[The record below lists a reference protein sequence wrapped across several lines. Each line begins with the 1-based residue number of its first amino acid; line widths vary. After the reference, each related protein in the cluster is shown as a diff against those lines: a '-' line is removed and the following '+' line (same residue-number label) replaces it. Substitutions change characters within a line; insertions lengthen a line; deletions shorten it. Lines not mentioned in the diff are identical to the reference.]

1 MAAAGCTRRGGP
13 HDVEVTRAAAVLAEP
28 GLPRTRWDGL
38 GDAETSTMQVH
49 HLNCGAMQPLGGAL
63 FDGVTPGFGPATLA
77 CHCLLLE
84 GPDGL
89 VLVDTG
95 VAGQDERQ
103 SRAAHSPAFLAVD
116 NLRLDPRESAAERI
130 RALGY
135 RAEDVRHIVMT
146 HLDFDH
152 AAGLVDFPGAAVHLS
167 EAEAFAAT
175 EPEGAKAAARY
186 RQEQWG
192 SVGRWQTHVPGR
204 TWFGLPA
211 AEVLGADVLLVEL
224 PGHTR
229 GHCGVAVRQG
239 AGWLLHAGDAVFF
252 RSELREGGG
261 MPTAARGYQWFMETS
276 QRQRR
281 RSLKALRALVRDAG
295 GDVQVVCTHD
305 PLGVDA
311 SLVI

>member
-1 MAAAGCTRRGGP
+1 
-13 HDVEVTRAAAVLAEP
+13 
-28 GLPRTRWDGL
+28 
-38 GDAETSTMQVH
+38 MQAH
-49 HLNCGAMQPLGGAL
+49 HLNCGAMQPPGGML
-63 FDGVTPGFGPATLA
+63 FDGVTPGIGPATLA

-95 VAGQDERQ
+95 VVGQDARQ
-103 SRAAHSPAFLAVD
+103 SRAAHHPAFLAVD

-130 RALGY
+130 RALGH

-152 AAGLVDFPGAAVHLS
+152 AAGLVDFPKAEVHLS
-167 EAEAFAAT
+167 AAEAWAARH
-175 EPEGAKAAARY
+175 PEGAKAGARY
-186 RQEQWG
+186 RPGQWG
-192 SVGRWQTHVPGR
+192 DVGRWRRHASSR

-252 RSELREGGG
+252 RSELDEQPR
-261 MPTAARGYQWFMETS
+261 MPSGARGYQWFMETS
-276 QRQRR
+276 QVQRR
-281 RSLKALRALVRDAG
+281 RSLKALRTVVREAG
-295 GDVQVVCTHD
+295 GDVRVVCTHD
-305 PLGVDA
+305 PRGVDA
-311 SLVI
+311 RPMDARLTGAADDPAAVRLLG

>member
-1 MAAAGCTRRGGP
+1 
-13 HDVEVTRAAAVLAEP
+13 
-28 GLPRTRWDGL
+28 
-38 GDAETSTMQVH
+38 MQVH
-49 HLNCGAMQPLGGAL
+49 HLNCGAMRPLGGML
-63 FDGVTPGFGPATLA
+63 FDGVSPGLGPATLA

-95 VAGQDERQ
+95 VVGQDARQ
-103 SRAAHSPAFLAVD
+103 SRAAHHPAFLRVD

-130 RALGY
+130 RALGF

-152 AAGLVDFPGAAVHLS
+152 AAGLADFPGAAVHLS
-167 EAEAFAAT
+167 EAEAAAAT
-175 EPEGAKAAARY
+175 RPAGMKAAARY
-186 RQEQWG
+186 RPNQWG
-192 SVGRWQTHVPGR
+192 GSGRGGIGRWHLHLSGQ

-211 AEVLGADVLLVEL
+211 APVLGADVLLVEL

-252 RSELREGGG
+252 GSELDDRPS
-261 MPTAARGYQWFMETS
+261 MPSGARGYQWFMETS
-276 QRQRR
+276 QVRR
-281 RSLKALRALVRDAG
+281 RQSLRALRALVRDAG
-295 GDVQVVCTHD
+295 GDVRVVCTHD
-305 PLGVDA
+305 PRGVDA
-311 SLVI
+311 SPLGRPRADSLYGTGAG

>member
-1 MAAAGCTRRGGP
+1 
-13 HDVEVTRAAAVLAEP
+13 
-28 GLPRTRWDGL
+28 
-38 GDAETSTMQVH
+38 MQVH
-49 HLNCGAMQPLGGAL
+49 HLNCGAMQPLGGSL
-63 FDGVTPGFGPATLA
+63 FDGVTPGLGPATLA

-95 VAGQDERQ
+95 VVGQDERQ

-116 NLRLDPRESAAERI
+116 NLRLDPRESAAARI
-130 RALGY
+130 RALGH
-135 RAEDVRHIVMT
+135 RVEDVCHVVMT

-167 EAEAFAAT
+167 EVEAAAACR
-175 EPEGAKAAARY
+175 PEGAKAAARY
-186 RQEQWG
+186 RPGQWG
-192 SVGRWQTHVPGR
+192 GVGRWQTYQLGR
-204 TWFGLPA
+204 SWFGLPA
-211 AEVLGADVLLVEL
+211 AEVLGEDVLLVGL

-239 AGWLLHAGDAVFF
+239 AGWLLHAGDAMFF
-252 RSELREGGG
+252 RSELEDRPS

-276 QRQRR
+276 QAQRR
-281 RSLKALRALVRDAG
+281 RSLKALRAVVRDAV

-305 PLGVDA
+305 PRGVDA
-311 SLVI
+311 SPVAGLMKAARRVAEEAGA

>member
-1 MAAAGCTRRGGP
+1 MGSPGG
-13 HDVEVTRAAAVLAEP
+13 L
-28 GLPRTRWDGL
+28 
-38 GDAETSTMQVH
+38 
-49 HLNCGAMQPLGGAL
+49 
-63 FDGVTPGFGPATLA
+63 GPATLA

-89 VLVDTG
+89 ALVDTG
-95 VAGQDERQ
+95 VVGQDARQ
-103 SRAAHSPAFLAVD
+103 SRAAHHPGFLAVD

-130 RALGY
+130 RALGH
-135 RAEDVRHIVMT
+135 RAEDVRDIVMT

-152 AAGLVDFPGAAVHLS
+152 AAGLADFPRATVHLS
-167 EAEAFAAT
+167 AAEAWAARH
-175 EPEGAKAAARY
+175 PAGAKAAARY
-186 RQEQWG
+186 RPGQWG
-192 SVGRWQTHVPGR
+192 DIGRWRRHAAAR

-211 AEVLGADVLLVEL
+211 ADVLGVDVLLVEL

-252 RSELREGGG
+252 RSELRDAPT
-261 MPTAARGYQWFMETS
+261 MPTGARGYQWFMETS
-276 QRQRR
+276 QRARR

-311 SLVI
+311 APLPR

>member
-1 MAAAGCTRRGGP
+1 
-13 HDVEVTRAAAVLAEP
+13 
-28 GLPRTRWDGL
+28 
-38 GDAETSTMQVH
+38 MQVH

-63 FDGVTPGFGPATLA
+63 FDGITAGLGPATLA

-95 VAGQDERQ
+95 VVGQDERQ
-103 SRAAHSPAFLAVD
+103 SRSAHSPAFLAVD
-116 NLRLDPRESAAERI
+116 NLRLDPRESAAARV
-130 RALGY
+130 RALGH

-167 EAEAFAAT
+167 EAEAVAACR
-175 EPEGAKAAARY
+175 PEGAKAAARY
-186 RQEQWG
+186 RPGQWG
-192 SVGRWQTHVPGR
+192 GVEKWRTYRPGR
-204 TWFGLPA
+204 SWFGLPA
-211 AEVLGADVLLVEL
+211 VEVLGADVLLVDL
-224 PGHTR
+224 PGHTK

-239 AGWLLHAGDAVFF
+239 AAWLLHAGDAVFF
-252 RSELREGGG
+252 QSELEDRPS

-276 QRQRR
+276 QTQRR
-281 RSLKALRALVRDAG
+281 RSLKALRAVVRDAV

-305 PLGVDA
+305 PQGVDA
-311 SLVI
+311 SPAIGLVEATKRVAAGAGA